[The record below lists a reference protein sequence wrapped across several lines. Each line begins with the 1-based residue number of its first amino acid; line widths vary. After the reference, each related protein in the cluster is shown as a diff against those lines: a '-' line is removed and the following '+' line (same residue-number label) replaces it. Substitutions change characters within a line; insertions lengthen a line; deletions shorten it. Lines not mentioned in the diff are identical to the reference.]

1 MPLQKL
7 DLISSSY
14 GNYLILLSISCNATN
29 KFAVENYYGNMSF
42 LCQVFVCSPFK
53 ISERILDTVKRLF
66 CMFLDNNIIL
76 SLSLCCDVLYLTIHM
91 LNLVEWRNFCTAVAA
106 CIMNANCFPKN
117 FDTKVSSFSFCKLPP
132 RRFWLV
138 NKDSNSQ
145 YLGRRERG
153 ISEFPGLATRRRRKE
168 EVCHAGGKCKQ
179 RKDRNKK
186 TKNKWCYILIIILL
200 FYFILL
206 PPPYPFL

>member
-1 MPLQKL
+1 MLIVSQK
-7 DLISSSY
+7 
-14 GNYLILLSISCNATN
+14 T
-29 KFAVENYYGNMSF
+29 
-42 LCQVFVCSPFK
+42 
-53 ISERILDTVKRLF
+53 
-66 CMFLDNNIIL
+66 
-76 SLSLCCDVLYLTIHM
+76 
-91 LNLVEWRNFCTAVAA
+91 
-106 CIMNANCFPKN
+106 

-179 RKDRNKK
+179 RKDRVHIAYKSK
-186 TKNKWCYILIIILL
+186 ASVLGSGPKIVAQKLV
-200 FYFILL
+200 
-206 PPPYPFL
+206 

>member
-53 ISERILDTVKRLF
+53 NSERILDIVKRLF

-76 SLSLCCDVLYLTIHM
+76 SLILCCDVLYLTIHM
-91 LNLVEWRNFCTAVAA
+91 LNIVE
-106 CIMNANCFPKN
+106 
-117 FDTKVSSFSFCKLPP
+117 
-132 RRFWLV
+132 
-138 NKDSNSQ
+138 
-145 YLGRRERG
+145 
-153 ISEFPGLATRRRRKE
+153 
-168 EVCHAGGKCKQ
+168 
-179 RKDRNKK
+179 
-186 TKNKWCYILIIILL
+186 
-200 FYFILL
+200 
-206 PPPYPFL
+206 